1 MAHVHDRTLAW
12 PRRNQHGPPAPFA
25 FRLLKQG
32 GGKKSLKTARKI
44 AGWDKAFLA
53 QILNAENC

>member
-1 MAHVHDRTLAW
+1 MALLHRL
-12 PRRNQHGPPAPFA
+12 A

-44 AGWDKAFLA
+44 AGWNKAVLA
-53 QILNAENC
+53 QILNPESC

>member
-1 MAHVHDRTLAW
+1 MALL
-12 PRRNQHGPPAPFA
+12 RRLA

-44 AGWDKAFLA
+44 AGWNKAFLA
-53 QILNAENC
+53 QILNPESC